1 MTKANPDLANLAEKF
16 IEKGLWDADL
26 VEQLDDAAIDEL
38 FEHLVAHSAVETAAA
53 TADVQPVVLDDEQ
66 QAAVL
71 SLQSYYLGEVARR
84 PKAAAAEQHLARP
97 STWLAIEPAVRD
109 RDFLIRLQQRRMRG
123 LGQRCIRDL
132 ADLLGQSRDAVQDF
146 LSGPPGLGL
155 ATAENRNRGK
165 PQDDGTEEFAA
176 ALARSEVPDVF
187 KRRWL
192 EDEP

>member
-1 MTKANPDLANLAEKF
+1 MTKANPDLGSLAEKF
-16 IEKGLWDADL
+16 IEQGLWDANL
-26 VEQLDDAAIDEL
+26 FAQLDDAAIDEL

-53 TADVQPVVLDDEQ
+53 NADVASVVLDEEQ
-66 QAAVL
+66 HAAVL

-84 PKAAAAEQHLARP
+84 SEAGSAEQQLARP

-109 RDFLIRLQQRRMRG
+109 RDFLIRLQQRRLRG
-123 LGQRCIRDL
+123 LGPRCLRDL
-132 ADLLGQSRDAVQDF
+132 ADLLGQSRNAVRDF
-146 LSGPPGLGL
+146 LAGPPGYGL
-155 ATAENRNRGK
+155 ATAEYRNRGK

>member
-1 MTKANPDLANLAEKF
+1 MTKANPDLSGLAEKF
-16 IEKGLWDADL
+16 IEQGLWDAEL
-26 VEQLDDAAIDEL
+26 VARLDDAAIDEF

-53 TADVQPVVLDDEQ
+53 STDVDSVVLDEEQ

-84 PKAAAAEQHLARP
+84 PEAGAAAQQLARP

-109 RDFLIRLQQRRMRG
+109 RDFLIRLQQRRLRG
-123 LGQRCIRDL
+123 LGERCLRDL
-132 ADLLGQSRDAVQDF
+132 ADLLGQSRAAVRDF
-146 LSGPPGLGL
+146 LAGPPGYGL

-165 PQDDGTEEFAA
+165 PQDDGTEDFAA
-176 ALARSEVPDVF
+176 ALTRSEVPPVF